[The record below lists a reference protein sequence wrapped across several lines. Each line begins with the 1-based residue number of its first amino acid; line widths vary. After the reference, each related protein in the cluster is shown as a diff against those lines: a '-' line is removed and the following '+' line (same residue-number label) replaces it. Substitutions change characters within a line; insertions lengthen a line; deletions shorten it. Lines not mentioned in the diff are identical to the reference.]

1 MLEFKKYERTE
12 AELESL
18 GTVLSLIGNK
28 GKIRAIPKN
37 LASTLRVQLILI
49 REDGGS
55 EKITC
60 SRAVSDGLRD
70 KSITLSQI
78 LNFEL
83 LVGETGVPYI
93 SIPATEGLL
102 TWNVADLTPEEY
114 TAPSVS
120 SLEALAI

>member
-18 GTVLSLIGNK
+18 GTVLSLVGPK

-70 KSITLSQI
+70 KSITLSQV

-83 LVGETGVPYI
+83 LVGQNEVPFI

-102 TWNVADLTPEEY
+102 TWDVKDLTPQEY
-114 TAPSVS
+114 AAPTVS